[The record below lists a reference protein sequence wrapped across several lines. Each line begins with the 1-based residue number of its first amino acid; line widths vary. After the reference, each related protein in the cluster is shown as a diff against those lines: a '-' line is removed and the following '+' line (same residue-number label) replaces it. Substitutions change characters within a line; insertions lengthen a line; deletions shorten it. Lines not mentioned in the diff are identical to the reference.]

1 MKKKMNEMGHS
12 PRVKM
17 LACLAAGVVLST
29 AHLMAGSDTSSATT
43 DSKSMVGMTPPA
55 CDEKDWTFEL
65 GSGAIWSNVRYG
77 EPDKAYTIIPI
88 SLTASL
94 RLDDVSLD
102 HELGG
107 ILRGYSEF
115 FFRADYDQIVRGPET
130 HYEGLIVGPRY
141 NFVQPNW
148 KIVPYVEAGVGFL
161 FADANPEAGGLG
173 QDFNFTFTVGAGAKY
188 NITDDF
194 FMRLGVEYQHV
205 SNAGLSDPVP
215 NNAIDAL
222 GPKLSFGYAF

>member
-1 MKKKMNEMGHS
+1 
-12 PRVKM
+12 
-17 LACLAAGVVLST
+17 
-29 AHLMAGSDTSSATT
+29 
-43 DSKSMVGMTPPA
+43 
-55 CDEKDWTFEL
+55 
-65 GSGAIWSNVRYG
+65 
-77 EPDKAYTIIPI
+77 
-88 SLTASL
+88 
-94 RLDDVSLD
+94 VSLD

-107 ILRGYSEF
+107 VLRGYSEF
-115 FFRADYDQIVRGPET
+115 FFRGDYDQIVRGPET

-148 KIVPYVEAGVGFL
+148 KIIPYVEGGVGFL
-161 FADANPEAGGLG
+161 FADANPAAGGLG

-194 FMRLGVEYQHV
+194 FLRLGVEYQHV

-215 NNAIDAL
+215 NNAIDGL